1 MTFPDSRK
9 TGLYTQVLI
18 LGARLVLVSSR
29 WSPALQSFDVSFPII
44 CRFGR
49 SALVLKLM
57 PLWKMF
63 LRDQFHFGICF
74 CLFECQNPE
83 IEKMRPATAIGALK
97 AAAEEQFSQH

>member
-1 MTFPDSRK
+1 MQLSM
-9 TGLYTQVLI
+9 
-18 LGARLVLVSSR
+18 S
-29 WSPALQSFDVSFPII
+29 ALFQKRDITPSFPITLSVRPI
-44 CRFGR
+44 RRWC
-49 SALVLKLM
+49 SKLM